1 MKSSRRFNLV
11 ASKLGPE
18 LRPSSRR
25 KHQAIV
31 DAACQVFLQQGFASA
46 TMDAI
51 ATSANVSKRTVYKHF
66 DDKHALFAAVVK
78 MLCEKV
84 VPPTLDELDI
94 EASDLVTVLVQ
105 LASQILTNIYAGEQ
119 IALLRV
125 VVTESQSFP
134 ELGSLMYEQI
144 EHTENLI
151 REYLLTQQ
159 EKGVINLPNL
169 DLAARQFLGLIK
181 TDLQL
186 QLLFGRRKAVRA
198 SEIKKIAQTSVE
210 IFLNGTAIR

>member
-1 MKSSRRFNLV
+1 MKRSSTV
-11 ASKLGPE
+11 GPIASKLGTE

-31 DAACQVFLQQGFASA
+31 DAARQVFLEQGFAST

-51 ATSANVSKRTVYKHF
+51 AASADVSKRTVYKHF

-78 MLCEKV
+78 MLCDKV

-94 EASDLVTVLVQ
+94 EASEPVTVLVR
-105 LASQILTNIYAGEQ
+105 LANQILSNIYASEQ

-125 VVTESQSFP
+125 VVTESQTFP
-134 ELGSLMYEQI
+134 ELGSLMYEQV
-144 EHTENLI
+144 ENTESLI
-151 REYLLTQQ
+151 RDYLLTQQ
-159 EKGVINLPNL
+159 KKGVINLPDA
-169 DLAARQFLGLIK
+169 DLAARQFIGLIK

-186 QLLFGRRKAVRA
+186 QLLFGRRKRVHK
-198 SEIKKIAQTSVE
+198 SEIEKIAQTSVE
-210 IFLNGTAIR
+210 LFLNGAAVR